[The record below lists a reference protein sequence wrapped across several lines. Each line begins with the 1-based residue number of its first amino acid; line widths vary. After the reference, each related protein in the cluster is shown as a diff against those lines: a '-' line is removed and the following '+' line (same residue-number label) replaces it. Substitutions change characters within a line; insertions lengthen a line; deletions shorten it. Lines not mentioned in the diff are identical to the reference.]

1 MAQEMLG
8 GLALLSEEQ
17 EAASI
22 VGYTDLIAQQ
32 QHGYRL
38 RCASCKQP
46 DRDGC
51 VLLQLYLSGIILL

>member
-1 MAQEMLG
+1 MAQDT
-8 GLALLSEEQ
+8 LARLVLLSEEK
-17 EAASI
+17 EGASN

-38 RCASCKQP
+38 RCASCKQ
-46 DRDGC
+46 RHIDGC